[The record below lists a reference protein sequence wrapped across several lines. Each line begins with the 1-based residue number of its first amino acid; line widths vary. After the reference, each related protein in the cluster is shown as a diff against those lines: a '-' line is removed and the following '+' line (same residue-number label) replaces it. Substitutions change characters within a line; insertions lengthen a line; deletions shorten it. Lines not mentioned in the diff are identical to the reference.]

1 MASIRSIRF
10 LIPDGNKY
18 YQRFVVNH
26 ATSSSLLFL
35 HDASKVRSSVTQS
48 LLNKRYSLF
57 EEQLMKNQF
66 AHTLF
71 NSTGG
76 YAALALR
83 LPVGLILA
91 AHGAQKLFGWFGGYG
106 LEGTGQWMTSIGL
119 EPGYAMALLAGSAEF
134 LGGIALFLGLLTRP
148 AAIVTAVTMLV
159 AIFSVHLS
167 NGLFLTNNGYEYA
180 LTLFAA
186 TTALAIQG
194 AGRLSVDSL
203 LQSQLFHGRQ

>member
-1 MASIRSIRF
+1 
-10 LIPDGNKY
+10 
-18 YQRFVVNH
+18 
-26 ATSSSLLFL
+26 
-35 HDASKVRSSVTQS
+35 
-48 LLNKRYSLF
+48 
-57 EEQLMKNQF
+57 MKNQF
-66 AHTLF
+66 THTLF

-106 LEGTGQWMTSIGL
+106 LEGTGQWMASIGL

-148 AAIVTAVTMLV
+148 AAVVTAITMLV
-159 AIFSVHLS
+159 AIFSVHLN
-167 NGLFLTNNGYEYA
+167 NGLFLTNDGYEYA

-203 LQSQLFHGRQ
+203 LQTQFFPGRK